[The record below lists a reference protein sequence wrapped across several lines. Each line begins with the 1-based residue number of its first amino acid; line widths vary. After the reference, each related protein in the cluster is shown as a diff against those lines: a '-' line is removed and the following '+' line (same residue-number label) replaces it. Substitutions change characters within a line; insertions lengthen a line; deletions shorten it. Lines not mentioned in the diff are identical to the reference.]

1 MVVVAFHICMI
12 VLLVIS
18 RHAVQPKQE
27 QGSLS
32 VFALAAAPSRSAIQ
46 IPDPVIPVEA
56 IAMIW
61 SPAEMGEIRHDGD
74 RLVTKIDFSGR
85 AEIALD
91 TEASVRL
98 IKGATIWQLAPK
110 FTIASAGQSIECFV
124 DFFANSAFET
134 VGILK
139 SFSLRSALKRNDA
152 CLESTISKRP
162 VNAIRFP
169 ADSFHAERGVRFATT
184 NIVSMPDKCTT
195 LLPSRYGLQFV
206 TLVTIT

>member
-1 MVVVAFHICMI
+1 MILAKAPNEMEILQTPAHRGSVPEPTWRRATIFMAVVAFHICII

-18 RHAVQPKQE
+18 RHAVQPKQK

-32 VFALAAAPSRSAIQ
+32 VFALAAAPGPPAIQ

-56 IAMIW
+56 IATIW

-98 IKGATIWQLAPK
+98 IKG
-110 FTIASAGQSIECFV
+110 
-124 DFFANSAFET
+124 
-134 VGILK
+134 
-139 SFSLRSALKRNDA
+139 R
-152 CLESTISKRP
+152 
-162 VNAIRFP
+162 RFG
-169 ADSFHAERGVRFATT
+169 S
-184 NIVSMPDKCTT
+184 
-195 LLPSRYGLQFV
+195 
-206 TLVTIT
+206 